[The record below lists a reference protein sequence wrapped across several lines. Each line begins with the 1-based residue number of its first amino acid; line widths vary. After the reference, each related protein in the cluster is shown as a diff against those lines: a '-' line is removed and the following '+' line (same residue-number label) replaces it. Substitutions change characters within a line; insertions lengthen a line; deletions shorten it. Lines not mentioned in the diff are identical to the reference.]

1 MPRTAESTPLIQ
13 TLESILRHNLTGLTP
28 PELRRELIRR
38 SMPGV
43 LEKDIVQALNHRL
56 FIRLPG
62 DRYVL
67 RSNQPMQEMEDE
79 VPSEDQAQEINLN
92 RSTLAEFPSMQA
104 YVIFD
109 VETTGKDPATC
120 ELFQLSAIKIIGD
133 SPVDIFDLY
142 ARIDTQKVAPALRK
156 KLHFDSLGLDKI
168 LASAPEQDIVVQEFR
183 NFCSDL
189 PLVAHNGKFDF
200 SVLQRYYP
208 EISNPLIDTMELFV
222 LAFPTA
228 PRHSMEPL
236 CQAVG
241 LDENGQRWNEV
252 IFLDQKLGISRKLGK
267 TPGSLFHSAIFDC
280 LMLYFLFQEARD
292 KLSGLAPLVKSQFRA
307 LSSDLGD
314 WIDAPQFDP
323 VIVPEISDL
332 IPLRY
337 WGPELQE
344 DTLLPETGLDFT
356 EQTVINYYQ
365 NFIKEP
371 LTHLRYVDAQKVMIG
386 RVTQNFANGSTTMLE
401 APTGTGKTL
410 AYLLPSILFS
420 RARGLQV
427 IISTSTKTLQDQ
439 IIRDLKER
447 FRPFLPIAF
456 RFSVLKGQDNYLCLK
471 RFWDVYQEAFY
482 GSESSEVPFEEKLTL
497 LYFLRFVSETED
509 GDLQSLSY
517 WWQKNYPVFN
527 EIKYSVCSDSTVCND
542 NSTCYPYCFHP
553 MARAFA
559 SIADLLIVNHTL
571 LLTRHWRDDQQFNL
585 IIDEA
590 HNLEDVATNALTVQ
604 VSRNQLEQAFSR
616 LLRPD
621 GKRGLLVMARR
632 FSGQSD
638 TITQAIA
645 VIRELRKLNRA
656 FGDYLREFVEYAGV
670 KFHPK
675 YGATWRM
682 RVAPGRSHHYA
693 WRKVEP
699 QLQEIIKEL
708 NILESLLIKI
718 IKGLQETDTPR
729 AGSLARE
736 MDNVS
741 GLLFGR
747 PEQQAGLCDYLR
759 DLPQVGYDPR
769 VKVHW
774 IELEVQNPDKG
785 QEIKPDKILWSFR
798 RAPVRVDDAL
808 QTMIYDRSQSILMTS
823 ATLTLG
829 EGGFGYFTSRLGLTA
844 RISDEQ
850 LIQIPKTFDYKNRVL
865 LVMPGYFRS
874 SARNEEINQFTD
886 ELAHELSCLF
896 RYTEG
901 RGLVLHTARSRMEY
915 VALRL
920 EEQLK
925 EPGISVYWQESGSST
940 RALKEEFEA
949 EEESVLLG
957 LRSFW
962 EGVDVPG
969 PSLSYLVIE
978 KLPFPVPTD
987 PIIEARKDEL
997 RSRGGNEWMDYLIPL
1012 ASLQFKQ
1019 GFGRLMRK
1027 PDDYGVVLFMDKR
1040 FRRDAIYREIVLSSL
1055 PGYKRNDDTIEA
1067 ERTRLDTYRLIGEH
1081 MSEIFP
1087 WDWANRLIL
1096 FPCIGEEVIPE
1107 IEKLLAALRIPLR
1120 IHKEEYEQYRAN
1132 LLQAAR
1138 LLVSGFSDFR
1148 PEQDEA
1154 MKSILAGQDTLVVLP
1169 TGSGKSLTFQLPA
1182 LLREGVTIVFSPLIA
1197 LMRDQVDKLHG
1208 LGLQIVDYI
1217 VSGQSGAHRDDVFHR
1232 IREGKV
1238 RLVYISPE
1246 RIRDP
1251 ALAEALRKAPV
1262 TQIVV
1267 DEAHCV
1273 HMWGNSFRPDFLK
1286 IPSLFS
1292 ADRPPLVAL
1301 TATATQDTRRSI
1313 TKTLAFHEQYALIE
1327 RSVNRPELTFLV
1339 FNNRSTPERITTQ
1352 KDKLKIL
1359 IKILRAA
1366 QRNDEFAIIY
1376 TSTIKDA
1383 EYLSRMLDFQGFTVR
1398 HYHGR
1403 MNAQEQEAVQEMF
1416 REGQVK
1422 IIIATKAFGMGI
1434 DKSDVRYVIHYNLPG
1449 DLESYF
1455 QEAGRAGRD
1464 GKQSYC
1470 ILLYEKKDINTQRY
1484 FIEKA
1489 FPTDIQ
1495 LNQLLGAIKR
1505 SPTKI
1510 FNSILVKPFDLA
1522 EESEIDIERID
1533 IGLHLLEQMGF
1544 IRRTFNFTL
1553 MANLLLSHS
1562 LEWLTNKLSSDKADL
1577 LERLHELVGVSDNNR
1592 VTLDLI
1598 DAADKLKCS
1607 PLYLDQTL
1615 LELSAAGW
1623 AVYRP
1628 WDRGYVIEPLVR
1640 FNGNQTAR
1648 LLESDVHAFQTG
1660 MEQNLHRVVYYA
1672 ESLGKGDCRREYIV
1686 KYFGEPA
1693 TRGEMHCCDLCHPS
1707 MDVPWQHISED
1718 EALSLPEMVDPINFV
1733 LRAVEWNDSLRK
1745 WTFPY
1750 TTKVLAYILNG
1761 NTYPAAQYEKDPV
1774 QKAKRISR
1782 IESSPMFG
1790 ILKGISGGE
1799 KTVLG
1804 LLQGLEEH
1812 GYICK
1817 EKISFTKEDSTQ
1829 ITYEAPIL
1837 SERGTD
1843 QIASGKYLSTE

>member
-1 MPRTAESTPLIQ
+1 MPYTSETSPLIQ
-13 TLESILRHNLTGLTP
+13 ALESILRHNLDGLTP
-28 PELRRELIRR
+28 PELRRELIKK
-38 SMPGV
+38 SMPGII
-43 LEKDIVQALNHRL
+43 ERDILRALHHPL
-56 FIRLPG
+56 FLRLPG
-62 DRYVL
+62 DRYIL
-67 RSNQPMQEMEDE
+67 RVNQPGEETVIQSEEQEAADG
-79 VPSEDQAQEINLN
+79 DNGN
-92 RSTLAEFPSMQA
+92 RSTLSNFPDLSE

-109 VETTGKDPATC
+109 VETNGKDPTSC
-120 ELFQLSAIKIIGD
+120 ELFQLSAIKV
-133 SPVDIFDLY
+133 VDGKPIKYFDRY
-142 ARIDTQKVAPALRK
+142 ARIDTHNVTPALRK
-156 KLHFDSLGLDKI
+156 KLHFESLGLDA
-168 LASAPEQDIVVQEFR
+168 LLSDAPDQQTVIAEFR
-183 NFCSDL
+183 GFCGNL

-200 SVLQRYYP
+200 SVITRYVSDFDNALVDSL
-208 EISNPLIDTMELFV
+208 ELLI
-222 LAFPTA
+222 LAFPIA
-228 PRHSMEPL
+228 SRHSIEWL
-236 CQAVG
+236 SRELG
-241 LDENGQRWNEV
+241 FDENG
-252 IFLDQKLGISRKLGK
+252 DQWQNVQAVDQALGISENAGTSSGNLY
-267 TPGSLFHSAIFDC
+267 HSAIFDC
-280 LMLYFLFQEARD
+280 LMLYFLLQEAQKKFTD
-292 KLSGLAPLVKSQFRA
+292 LSPVLKSQFKA
-307 LSSDLGD
+307 LSPNLGA
-314 WIDAPQFDP
+314 WIGATDFDSNH
-323 VIVPEISDL
+323 VPEIAEL
-332 IPLRY
+332 ISLRY
-337 WGPELQE
+337 WGQE
-344 DTLLPETGLDFT
+344 IQGLISQAEPGLEFTLSNAQSYYSDFVNNPNT
-356 EQTVINYYQ
+356 R
-365 NFIKEP
+365 
-371 LTHLRYVDAQKVMIG
+371 LRQVDAQAKMVSRAAKNFEDGTITMI
-386 RVTQNFANGSTTMLE
+386 E

-410 AYLLPSILFS
+410 AYLIPAILY
-420 RARGLQV
+420 ARSHAAQV
-427 IISTSTKTLQDQ
+427 TISTSTKTLQDQ
-439 IIRDLKER
+439 IINDLNQR
-447 FRPFLPIAF
+447 FKPYFPISFKFA
-456 RFSVLKGQDNYLCLK
+456 VLKGQDNYLCL
-471 RFWDVYQEAFY
+471 RRLWDIYSEAFY
-482 GSESSEVPFEEKLTL
+482 GSETDELPFEEKLTL
-497 LYFLRFVSETED
+497 LYLLRFASETED
-509 GDLQSLSY
+509 GDLQAVSY
-517 WWQKNYPVFN
+517 WWQKSFPVLN
-527 EIKYSVCSDSTVCND
+527 ELKASVCSDATICNT
-542 NSTCYPYCFHP
+542 SSPCYPFCFHP
-553 MARAFA
+553 RAHAFA

-571 LLTRHWRDDQQFNL
+571 LLTRHWPEEYQFNL

-590 HNLEDVATNALTVQ
+590 HNLEDIATNALTDQ
-604 VSRNQLEQAFSR
+604 VSRSQLDQLFNR

-632 FSGQSD
+632 YLTHSD
-638 TITQAIA
+638 EIPQALA
-645 VIRELRKLNRA
+645 VIRELRKLNR
-656 FGDYLREFVEYAGV
+656 GLGGYLKEFIEYAGI
-670 KFHPK
+670 KFHPQ

-682 RVAPGRSHHYA
+682 RIAPNRSHHFA
-693 WRKVEP
+693 WIKVQP
-699 QLQEIIKEL
+699 QIKDLKNELDILQGLLTKLIKKLQEVE
-708 NILESLLIKI
+708 NFWAESLSNEIENI
-718 IKGLQETDTPR
+718 VD
-729 AGSLARE
+729 
-736 MDNVS
+736 V
-741 GLLFGR
+741 LFGK
-747 PEQQAGLCDYLR
+747 PEKDGLRDYL
-759 DLPQVGYDPR
+759 DEIPQVIYDPNVR
-769 VKVHW
+769 VHW
-774 IELEVQNPDKG
+774 IELEVVNPDKG
-785 QEIKPDKILWSFR
+785 SEIRPEKIYWSFK
-798 RAPVRVDDAL
+798 RAPVRVNTAL
-808 QTMIYDRSQSILMTS
+808 QHMIYERSQSVLLTS

-829 EGGFGYFTSRLGLTA
+829 ESGFNYFVDRLGLNVH
-844 RISDEQ
+844 ISEDQ
-850 LIQIPKTFDYKNRVL
+850 LVSIPRTFDYKNRVL
-865 LVMPGYFRS
+865 LVMPGYLRS
-874 SARNEEINQFTD
+874 SARNEEIEHFTK
-886 ELAHELSCLF
+886 ELAQELSCFF

-915 VALRL
+915 VALKL

-925 EPGISVYWQESGSST
+925 EVGIPVYWQESGSST
-940 RALKEEFEA
+940 RALKEEFLA

-987 PIIEARKDEL
+987 PIIESRKDEI
-997 RSRGGNEWMDYLIPL
+997 RSRGGNEWLDYLIPI

-1027 PDDYGVVLFMDKR
+1027 PDDYGVVMFMDKR

-1087 WDWANRLIL
+1087 WDWENRLDL
-1096 FPCIGEEVIPE
+1096 FPCIGEEVVPE
-1107 IEKLLAALRIPLR
+1107 IEKLLAELRIPLK
-1120 IHKEEYEQYRAN
+1120 ISKEEYEQYRPN
-1132 LLQAAR
+1132 LLRAAR
-1138 LLVSGFSDFR
+1138 LLIPGFLDFR

-1154 MKSILAGQDTLVVLP
+1154 MESILAGQDTMVVLP

-1208 LGLQIVDYI
+1208 LGFQIVDYI

-1251 ALAEALRKAPV
+1251 ALADVLRKAPV

-1301 TATATQDTRRSI
+1301 TATATKDTRISI
-1313 TKTLAFHEQYALIE
+1313 AKTLAFNEQYSLVE

-1339 FNNRSTPERITTQ
+1339 YNSRSTPERINTQ

-1366 QRNDEFAIIY
+1366 QRNDEYAIIY

-1383 EYLSRMLDFQGFTVR
+1383 EYLSRILDFQGFTVR
-1398 HYHGR
+1398 QYHGR
-1403 MNAQEQEAVQEMF
+1403 MNAQEREAVQEMF

-1422 IIIATKAFGMGI
+1422 IIVATKAFGMGI

-1464 GKQSYC
+1464 GKQSFC
-1470 ILLYEKKDINTQRY
+1470 ILLYEKRDINTQRY

-1505 SPTKI
+1505 SPTKLS
-1510 FNSILVKPFDLA
+1510 NSILVKPTDLE

-1533 IGLHLLEQMGF
+1533 MGLHLLEQMGF

-1562 LEWLTNKLSSDKADL
+1562 LEWLKSKLSSDKADI
-1577 LERLHELVGVSDNNR
+1577 LERLHELFGVSDKNR
-1592 VTLDLI
+1592 ITLDLI
-1598 DAADKLKCS
+1598 DAASKINCS

-1615 LELSAAGW
+1615 MDLSVAGW

-1628 WDRGYVIEPLVR
+1628 WDRGYVIEPLTR
-1640 FNGNQTAR
+1640 FNANQTAR
-1648 LLESDVHAFQTG
+1648 LVEADVQAFQNG

-1672 ESLGKGDCRREYIV
+1672 ESLGRGDCRREFIV

-1693 TRGEMHCCDLCHPS
+1693 LRGDMHCCDLCHPG
-1707 MDVPWQHISED
+1707 MDVPWEHISDD

-1745 WTFPY
+1745 STSPY
-1750 TTKVLAYILNG
+1750 TSKVLAYILNG
-1761 NTYPAAQYEKDPV
+1761 NTYPAAQYEKDPA

-1782 IESSPMFG
+1782 IESSPMFS
-1790 ILKGISGGE
+1790 ILKGIRGGE
-1799 KTVLG
+1799 TTVLS
-1804 LLQGLEEH
+1804 LLQKLEEQ
-1812 GYICK
+1812 GFICR

-1837 SERGTD
+1837 SERGID
-1843 QIASGKYLSTE
+1843 QIASGKLLSTG